1 MLVQDKLIKRQHIM
15 HNILSLDSDNFSNI
29 LYPLG
34 SQGHQ
39 TVVVYF
45 SASWCL
51 PCKSMK
57 PVFTK
62 LSEYFQENN
71 IIFGI
76 VDIAQ
81 SPTLAPQYGI
91 KSVPTIA
98 VFQDTRLIDI
108 IAGEMPFNK
117 VLMELEK
124 TLSKR

>member
-1 MLVQDKLIKRQHIM
+1 MPH
-15 HNILSLDSDNFSNI
+15 ILSLDSDNFSST
-29 LYPLG
+29 LYPPE
-34 SQGHQ
+34 QEDHQ

-51 PCKSMK
+51 PCKNMH

-62 LSEYFQENN
+62 LSEYFQQSN
-71 IIFGI
+71 IVFGL

-81 SPTLAPQYGI
+81 SPTLAPQYSI

-108 IAGEMPFNK
+108 IAGEVSFNYALM
-117 VLMELEK
+117 VLKK
-124 TLSKR
+124 TLGKC